1 MHGGRLTASGLG
13 LTRNQAG
20 RRFPH
25 TEDAEALEELRAEVL
40 DALGSGQGGP
50 DHARAGWRTI
60 ELQETSPVEI
70 AHLVERG
77 LMTPQFAEIS
87 GPGRGFAVY
96 GEGQASLEING
107 EDHLRL
113 LGFRV
118 GDELSALWSLLSEL
132 DDRLEAVAPYAFDS
146 QWGYL
151 TSHPEQAGTGL
162 RVYATLHVPALTFAG
177 RLPGVA
183 FELMSSGVALAPLW
197 GGAGGVIQVSNV
209 GRQGR
214 PERETLTQI
223 EEVSA
228 EIVEKERSVRKM
240 LFRSNPNQVQD
251 HIGRAIGVAQHARN
265 VGFAEA
271 VNVVSAADVGME
283 LGLVDV
289 PGMDGADAF
298 SLLQRLQPAHLI
310 MEQMEV
316 NPGNLEEPEID
327 IVRAGV
333 LREIFAGARVR

>member
-1 MHGGRLTASGLG
+1 MCHGPLTASGLV

-20 RRFPH
+20 RRFPG
-25 TEDAEALEELRAEVL
+25 TEDAEALDELRAEML
-40 DALGSGQGGP
+40 DALGAGRG
-50 DHARAGWRTI
+50 DADRVHAGWRAI
-60 ELQETSPVEI
+60 ELQETSPAEI
-70 AHLVERG
+70 ALLVEQG

-87 GPGRGFAVY
+87 GPGRGLAVY

-113 LGFRV
+113 LGFRL
-118 GDELSALWSLLSEL
+118 GDELSALWALLSEL
-132 DDRLEAVAPYAFDS
+132 DDQLEAVAPYAFDS

-162 RVYATLHVPALTFAG
+162 RAYATLHVPALTFAG

-183 FELMSSGVALAPLW
+183 FELMSSGIGLARVW
-197 GGAGGVIQVSNV
+197 GGAGGVVQVSNV
-209 GRQGR
+209 GRQGK
-214 PERETLTQI
+214 PERETLARI
-223 EEVSA
+223 EEVSS

-265 VGFAEA
+265 VSFAEA
-271 VNVVSAADVGME
+271 VNVVSAAAVGME
-283 LGLVDV
+283 LGLADV
-289 PGMDGADAF
+289 PGMYGADAF
-298 SLLQRLQPAHLI
+298 ALLQRLQPAHLI
-310 MEQMEV
+310 VERMEV
-316 NPGNLEEPEID
+316 NPGNLEDPEID
-327 IVRAGV
+327 IVRADV